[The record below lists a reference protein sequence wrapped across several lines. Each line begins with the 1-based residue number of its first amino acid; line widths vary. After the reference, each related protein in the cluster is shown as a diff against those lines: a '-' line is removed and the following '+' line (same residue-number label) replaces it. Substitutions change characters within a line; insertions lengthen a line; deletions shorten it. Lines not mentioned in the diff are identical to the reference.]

1 MKSQSMMKR
10 TAPASSPLIAL
21 EQIRRMRGGA
31 QSHLMRCLDGNYYV
45 VKFANN
51 PQGIDVL
58 ANEFLGGRIAELL
71 GLSVSPG
78 AVVYVDPKLVWLSE
92 EMYILKLPD
101 KIPCQA
107 GLCFGSRFPIDLSK
121 GRFIDFPDSV
131 PTSYGVVHDILPDK
145 FLGDVEN
152 VAEFLGMLVFDLWT
166 CNSGGRQVV
175 FVRKEPH
182 LPYRAQMIDQGFC
195 FRGYIEKFNALR
207 STYNRWRVYEN
218 VRSIDAF
225 EPWLTLVEQID
236 EEALA
241 AAAVG
246 IPNCW
251 YADNDALGNLLDRL
265 YAERNKVRELLFS
278 LRNVTGNLFPNWIDG
293 SR

>member
-1 MKSQSMMKR
+1 MKSQPTRESN
-10 TAPASSPLIAL
+10 APTSRPLIAL

-31 QSHLMRCLDGNYYV
+31 QSHLMRCLDGNHYV
-45 VKFANN
+45 VKFPNN

-78 AVVYVDPKLVWLSE
+78 AVIYVDPELVRLTE
-92 EMYILKLPD
+92 EMYILKLRD
-101 KIPCQA
+101 KIRCQA
-107 GLCFGSRFPIDLSK
+107 GLCFGSCFPIDLSN
-121 GRFIDFPDSV
+121 GQFIEFVDSV
-131 PTSYGVVHDILPDK
+131 PTSSGVVHDILPDK
-145 FLGDVEN
+145 FLADVEN
-152 VAEFLGMLVFDLWT
+152 VGEFLGMLVFDLWT
-166 CNSGGRQVV
+166 RNSSGRQVV

-195 FRGYIEKFNALR
+195 FRGYVENFSALQA
-207 STYNRWRVYEN
+207 TYHRWRVYEN

-236 EEALA
+236 EETVATA
-241 AAAVG
+241 ASG

-251 YADNDALGNLLDRL
+251 YADNDALRNLLDRL
-265 YAERNKVRELLFS
+265 YAHRNKVRGLLFS
-278 LRNVTGNLFPNWIDG
+278 FRSLRRDLFPNWIDE
-293 SR
+293 

>member
-1 MKSQSMMKR
+1 MSE
-10 TAPASSPLIAL
+10 ASTTPTSIRPLIAL

-31 QSHLMRCLDGNYYV
+31 QSRLMRCSDGSYYV
-45 VKFANN
+45 VKFPNN

-78 AVVYVDPKLVWLSE
+78 AIVYVDPELVRLSE
-92 EMYILKLPD
+92 ELYIEKLPD

-107 GLCFGSRFPIDLSK
+107 GLCFGSRFPIDLSN
-121 GRFIDFPDSV
+121 GQSIDFLNPI

-175 FVRKEPH
+175 FVRKSH
-182 LPYRAQMIDQGFC
+182 TSHTAH
-195 FRGYIEKFNALR
+195 K
-207 STYNRWRVYEN
+207 
-218 VRSIDAF
+218 
-225 EPWLTLVEQID
+225 
-236 EEALA
+236 
-241 AAAVG
+241 
-246 IPNCW
+246 
-251 YADNDALGNLLDRL
+251 
-265 YAERNKVRELLFS
+265 
-278 LRNVTGNLFPNWIDG
+278 
-293 SR
+293 

>member
-1 MKSQSMMKR
+1 
-10 TAPASSPLIAL
+10 
-21 EQIRRMRGGA
+21 MRGAA
-31 QSHLMRCLDGNYYV
+31 QSHLMRCLDGNCYV
-45 VKFANN
+45 VKFPNN

-78 AVVYVDPKLVWLSE
+78 AVVYVDLELVSLSE
-92 EMYILKLPD
+92 EMYIEKLPD

-107 GLCFGSRFPIDLSK
+107 GLCFGSRFPIDLSN
-121 GRFIDFPDSV
+121 GLGVNYPNLV
-131 PTSYGVVHDILPDK
+131 PTSHALVHDILPDK

-166 CNSGGRQVV
+166 RNTGGRQVV
-175 FVRKEPH
+175 FVRKEPQ

-195 FRGYIEKFNALR
+195 FRGYIENFNALR

-225 EPWLTLVEQID
+225 EPWLTLVEQTD
-236 EEALA
+236 EEVLA
-241 AAAVG
+241 TAAEG
-246 IPNCW
+246 IPNGW
-251 YADNDALGNLLDRL
+251 YTDNDALRNLLDQL
-265 YAERNKVRELLFS
+265 YAQRNKVRESLFS
-278 LRNVTGNLFPNWIDG
+278 LRNLRRDLFPNWIDG
-293 SR
+293 AC